1 VEEWALSQLGL
12 FWIVPIVGT
21 AATAF
26 LYARLGAEDSAN
38 DRAEVARHAALE
50 PGELS
55 LAGREL
61 TGTSISDAFGHAARG
76 REGGRNRPCD
86 CPA

>member
-1 VEEWALSQLGL
+1 M
-12 FWIVPIVGT
+12 PIVG
-21 AATAF
+21 AAAIAF
-26 LYARLGAEDSAN
+26 LYARLGAEDSAT
-38 DRAEVARHAALE
+38 DCAEVARHAALE

-55 LAGREL
+55 RAGTEL
-61 TGTSISDAFGHAARG
+61 TGTSISDAFGHAPRG

>member
-26 LYARLGAEDSAN
+26 LYARLGAEDSAT
-38 DRAEVARHAALE
+38 DCDEGARHAALE

-55 LAGREL
+55 RAGPEL
-61 TGTSISDAFGHAARG
+61 TGTTISDAFGHAARG
-76 REGGRNRPCD
+76 REDGRNRPCD